1 MINITAIIVAVIALI
16 VAIVKVVIPLVKS
29 KMSIN
34 QWNTLMFWAKIFVGA
49 YESIIHGENGLG
61 YLRREKVMELLK
73 KWCNKLGLD
82 FDEEEIRVANDEAWR
97 QVIGES
103 DSKKDS
109 ETVE

>member
-1 MINITAIIVAVIALI
+1 MVNITAIIVGVIALI
-16 VAIVKVVIPLVKS
+16 VAIVKVVIPLVRS

-49 YESIIHGENGLG
+49 YEGIIHGESGLG
-61 YLRREKVMELLK
+61 ELRREKVMTLLK

-97 QVIGES
+97 QVIKKS
-103 DSKKDS
+103 DSKNE
-109 ETVE
+109 ETAK